1 MAKVGDGEARP
12 DVRLP
17 LHARRPAGEHDPVHG
32 APQQAV
38 GPVRQQVADV
48 DEDGRGRV
56 VLGARRDD
64 GDGRP
69 GLAVAEED
77 LEARL
82 AAQAEE
88 EGQRAVVG
96 VRAGADVLGGGGGGG
111 GAAFG
116 EVGARRVAEEAQDRA
131 GGAALAEVRRGEEG
145 GRVDLRTG

>member
-1 MAKVGDGEARP
+1 M
-12 DVRLP
+12 
-17 LHARRPAGEHDPVHG
+17 
-32 APQQAV
+32 
-38 GPVRQQVADV
+38 
-48 DEDGRGRV
+48 
-56 VLGARRDD
+56 LGSRRDD

-116 EVGARRVAEEAQDRA
+116 EVGARRVAQEAQDRA
-131 GGAALAEVRRGEEG
+131 GGAALAEVGRGEEG
-145 GRVDLRTG
+145 GGVDLRKG